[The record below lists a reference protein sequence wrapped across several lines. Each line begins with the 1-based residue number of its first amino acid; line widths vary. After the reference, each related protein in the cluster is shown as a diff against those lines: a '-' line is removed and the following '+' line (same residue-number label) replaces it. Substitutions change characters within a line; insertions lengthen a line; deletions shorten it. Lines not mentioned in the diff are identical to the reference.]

1 MEPRCSRCGE
11 QAVECDG
18 QSVCQGCGFVISEG
32 SFVAETGAEGQQLGQ
47 HVNANGRVS
56 GELAPAACTLV
67 CLLEL
72 YTCGVLLYNR
82 CYTECRRLREEW
94 LPLGPGQQ
102 NFAAAVS
109 SELFELRLQHTM
121 RTFIDP

>member
-18 QSVCQGCGFVISEG
+18 QSVCQGCGFVVSEG

-47 HVNANGRVS
+47 PVNANGRVS
-56 GELAPAACTLV
+56 GELAPAACTLF
-67 CLLEL
+67 CLLQL
-72 YTCGVLLYNR
+72 YTCRVFLYNR

-94 LPLGPGQQ
+94 LPLGPGQRT
-102 NFAAAVS
+102 FATAVS
-109 SELFELRLQHTM
+109 SELFDLRLQYTLGNF
-121 RTFIDP
+121 TDT